1 MKGKVIILI
10 GVVMISSGLMW
21 YSGASGEMAAAEAAV
36 HNELDKLR
44 QEILVTETEGTENE
58 VMPERKSDGI
68 EYLGILSIPKFS
80 LELPILD
87 TWSTE
92 NGKIAPCRYAG
103 SVIAGDLIFCAHN
116 YDSHFG
122 KLKELNIGDLIDFTD
137 IEGKCYS
144 YAVTE
149 CLILKGTDVDGIQ
162 DGEWDLTLFTCTAGG
177 KNRVVI
183 RCILLSRE

>member
-1 MKGKVIILI
+1 MKGKVIVLM
-10 GVVMISSGLMW
+10 GLVMILSGLVW
-21 YSGASGEMAAAEAAV
+21 YSRAQQEVTAAETAV
-36 HNELDKLR
+36 HNELNKLR
-44 QEILVTETEGTENE
+44 QEIMVEETIVTECEIMAEGNLD
-58 VMPERKSDGI
+58 RRN
-68 EYLGILSIPKFS
+68 YLGILEMPKLS
-80 LELPILD
+80 LELPVLD

-177 KNRVVI
+177 KNRIVI